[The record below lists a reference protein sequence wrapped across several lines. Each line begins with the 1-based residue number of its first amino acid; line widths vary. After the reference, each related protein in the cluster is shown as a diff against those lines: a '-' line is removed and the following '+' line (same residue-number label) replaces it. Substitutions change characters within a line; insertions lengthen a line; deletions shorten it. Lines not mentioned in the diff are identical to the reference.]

1 MPKTLASPAM
11 LVSGRDPLCDGIMAR
26 VEDWGWRPMVT
37 LWRRGAA
44 CGRLSCVVLIS
55 LAVALT
61 CVASALARFQ
71 PIEARQP
78 QLAVLHDGVVWVDQ
92 GRVLF
97 RGFWSSGAILG
108 GVGTSSPTFA
118 SSRQSVALL
127 GVPQGGFAAGSPPA
141 RLEPVE
147 HLYEESYRVEGGECT
162 SWEPATT
169 GVYNDFAVAQ
179 GELIDA
185 GVCEV
190 VNGGF
195 TEEETATNQ
204 PLFIRKLR
212 GGEWHVLRW
221 IGGHYPPILAT
232 EGNLLAIGAQLSL
245 AMMRVTILDLST
257 GRMVARFDTP
267 DGYLAF
273 ASPRRLLL
281 SVPLPL
287 PPQEHGAPLPLDAK
301 TESAPQRVRLPPY
314 RLELYS
320 LRGGRLAVLGKDP
333 EVPLVSDMHIL
344 TEEPVESGHT
354 LAVRSVFGG
363 PSRRLIGFNAART
376 LQAIAFRWPAA
387 AVVET
392 TSAPLSQN
400 EVTCERREYHAPSAP
415 FLAIFDLERSERFE
429 PPPPSAHLD
438 PPPGPCPV
446 RSAPPTDSSEL
457 PVDSMTARTRS
468 RHSSTP
474 RRAGP

>member
-1 MPKTLASPAM
+1 MPTL
-11 LVSGRDPLCDGIMAR
+11 GRRA
-26 VEDWGWRPMVT
+26 
-37 LWRRGAA
+37 AA
-44 CGRLSCVVLIS
+44 CGRLSCAVLVS
-55 LAVALT
+55 LVVALT

-71 PIEARQP
+71 PIESRQ
-78 QLAVLHDGVVWVDQ
+78 QHLAVLHGGVVWVDR

-97 RGFWSSGAILG
+97 RAFWSPGAILG
-108 GVGTSSPTFA
+108 SVGTSSPTFA
-118 SSRQSVALL
+118 SSGQSVALL
-127 GVPQGGFAAGSPPA
+127 GVPQGGFAAANPPA

-147 HLYEESYRVEGGECT
+147 HPYEESHRVEGGECT
-162 SWEPATT
+162 SWEPATS
-169 GVYNDFAVAQ
+169 GIYNDFAVAQ

-185 GVCEV
+185 GVCEE

-195 TEEETATNQ
+195 TEEETATSQ

-221 IGGHYPPILAT
+221 IEGHYPPILAT

-245 AMMRVTILDLST
+245 ATMRVTILDLAT

-267 DGYLAF
+267 DGFLAF

-287 PPQEHGAPLPLDAK
+287 PPQERGAPVPLDARI
-301 TESAPQRVRLPPY
+301 ESAPRRVRLPSY
-314 RLELYS
+314 MLELYS
-320 LRGGRLAVLGKDP
+320 LRGRRVAVLGRAP

-344 TEEPVESGHT
+344 TEEPFESGQA

-363 PSRRLIGFNAART
+363 SSRRLIGFNGART
-376 LQAIAFRWPAA
+376 LQALAFRWPAV

-392 TSAPLSQN
+392 TSAPLSQD
-400 EVTCERREYHAPSAP
+400 EVTCQRREYHVPSAP

-429 PPPPSAHLD
+429 SAPPSAHLE
-438 PPPGPCPV
+438 PPPGPCPPNTG
-446 RSAPPTDSSEL
+446 R
-457 PVDSMTARTRS
+457 
-468 RHSSTP
+468 
-474 RRAGP
+474 